1 MPCPWEVGFFT
12 TNVRG
17 QCSFGCVEN
26 DQIRQEKK
34 DIIKKSGNALKKAS
48 KRINVL
54 FKVEKVIRKRTWYL
68 ASVKNLFT

>member
-12 TNVRG
+12 TGVCSR
-17 QCSFGCVEN
+17 CSFGCKEN
-26 DQIRQEKK
+26 DQISQGNT
-34 DIIKKSGNALKKAS
+34 DMIKKSGNVLKKAS

-68 ASVKNLFT
+68 ASVKSLFT